1 MHLKT
6 ISPIASKLFAA
17 TMVLAPVNAANAQVL
32 YDPIDA
38 CPVNNYA
45 ALGFIEGGYYG
56 VQHYGRAKL
65 PASVKAPSHFTRAQA
80 SAYMC
85 AANVAFDCVKMATDV
100 NLEVGSL
107 RYMTTPQVATN
118 SREIC
123 NVTHADWILRAT
135 AR

>member
-1 MHLKT
+1 MRMKK
-6 ISPIASKLFAA
+6 ISPVASKLFAA
-17 TMVLAPVNAANAQVL
+17 TMVLAPVNAANAQVI
-32 YDPIDA
+32 YNPIDA

-56 VQHYGRAKL
+56 VQHYGRAAL
-65 PASVKAPSHFTRAQA
+65 PASVQAPSHFTRAQA

-85 AANVAFDCVKMATDV
+85 AANVAFDCVKISTDV

-107 RYMTTPQVATN
+107 RYMTKSQVANN

-123 NVTHADWILRAT
+123 NVTHANWIMRAT